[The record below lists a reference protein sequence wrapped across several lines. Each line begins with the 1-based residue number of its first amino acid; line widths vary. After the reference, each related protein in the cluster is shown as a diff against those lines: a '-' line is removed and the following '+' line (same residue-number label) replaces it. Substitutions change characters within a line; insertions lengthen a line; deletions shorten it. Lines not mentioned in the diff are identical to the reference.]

1 MEKFNYKNLKTVG
14 SHGAAMMMFALFVF
28 FLSMTII
35 VGISKPAVREYT
47 LAKLAFESK
56 QAYFLA
62 ESGAEDALYRINNSM
77 QIDGSENLVSGNT
90 TISTTIT
97 DLSGGDKDIL
107 SLSSAYQRKVN
118 LLLAQGVGAS
128 FNYGMQSGTGGVTM
142 NNNSSVIGN
151 LYSNGPIIGTGSAS
165 ITGGAVSANGQAA
178 TVDQSFGSGTPA
190 SNNIFGNATTTEDV
204 AQSFQLSATNYV
216 TSAQV
221 YIKKVGNPANAT
233 VTIRSNSSGK
243 PGTVRAT
250 GTLSSSLVST
260 NYGWVNITFTNYQ
273 ATAGTTYWLTID
285 SASSAAN
292 YYVIGGG
299 TGYTSG
305 TANIGRASTSTWSQL
320 GVNTDLF
327 FSVSTGGILGSISGV
342 TVGTGGIGNAEAHS
356 VTGSNVAG
364 TIYCQTGSGNN
375 KLCNTSHPDP
385 VPANFPISD
394 QNITDW
400 KAEALAGGTSSGI
413 NLSGSMTQSVGPRQ
427 ITGNVTLSSS
437 SVLTVN
443 GILWI
448 TGNVSINNS
457 SIIKLASSFGA
468 SGGIII
474 VDGTVSTNNSAVF
487 QGSGTVGSYMM
498 VVSTNTSNSAI
509 TINNTAGSIIIVA
522 PYGGVQM
529 NNSAGANQVTAKSI
543 TLNNNATITY
553 DSGLASAS
561 FSTGPSGSWNV
572 KSWKETQ

>member
-47 LAKLAFESK
+47 LAKLALDSK

-97 DLSGGDKDIL
+97 DLSGGDKDIS
-107 SLSSAYQRKVN
+107 SLANSYQRKVN
-118 LLLAQGVGAS
+118 LLLTQGVGAS

-190 SNNIFGNATTTEDV
+190 SDNIFGNATTTEDV
-204 AQSFQLSATNYV
+204 AQSFQLSATNYL

-221 YIKKVGNPANAT
+221 YIKKVGSPANAT
-233 VTIRSNSSGK
+233 VTVRSNSSGK

-285 SASSAAN
+285 SATSAAN

-299 TGYTSG
+299 TGYASG

-327 FSVSTGGILGSISGV
+327 FSVSTGGLLGSISGV
-342 TVGTGGIGNAEAHS
+342 TVGTGGVGNAEAHT
-356 VTGSNVAG
+356 VTGSTVAG

-375 KLCNTSHPDP
+375 KSCNTSHPDP
-385 VPANFPISD
+385 VSANFPISD
-394 QNITDW
+394 QNIADW
-400 KAEALAGGTSSGI
+400 KAEALAGGTSGGI
-413 NLSGSMTQSVGPRQ
+413 NLSGSMSQSVGPRQ
-427 ITGNVTLSSS
+427 ITGNVTLSNS

-448 TGNVSINNS
+448 TGNVTISNN
-457 SIIKLASSFGA
+457 SIIKLSSSFGV
-468 SGGIII
+468 SGGIIV

-487 QGSGTVGSYMM
+487 QGSGSVGSYMM

-509 TINNTAGSIIIVA
+509 TINNTAGSIIIMA
-522 PYGGVQM
+522 PYGGIQM

-553 DSGLASAS
+553 DSGLANTS

-572 KSWKETQ
+572 TSWKETQ